1 MEIIKS
7 SAEDY
12 NRKMITK
19 EDDSFKTTANGD
31 ELLSNL
37 QSPFTFLGLK

>member
-1 MEIIKS
+1 MEIIKI

-19 EDDSFKTTANGD
+19 EDESFKTTAKGD
-31 ELLSNL
+31 ELLSNS
-37 QSPFTFLGLK
+37 QSASAFLDLK